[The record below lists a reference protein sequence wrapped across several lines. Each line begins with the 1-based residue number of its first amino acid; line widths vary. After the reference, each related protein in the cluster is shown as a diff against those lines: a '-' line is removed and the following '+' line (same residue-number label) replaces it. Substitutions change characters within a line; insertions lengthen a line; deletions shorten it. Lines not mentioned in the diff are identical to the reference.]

1 MTVIP
6 ENIFSTTLIKF
17 PEFCNMMADKMNA
30 ANDEDMIRMAF
41 RVLDKD
47 GSGTISAKSFTHL
60 MTHIGTINTGI
71 EPDGREQ
78 FKWFLTP
85 GGTK

>member
-1 MTVIP
+1 
-6 ENIFSTTLIKF
+6 
-17 PEFCNMMADKMNA
+17 MNA

-60 MTHIGTINTGI
+60 MTHIGNMHTGV
-71 EPDGREQ
+71 EPEFRDCTSVQDILRDLFQ
-78 FKWFLTP
+78 KRKRFNVM
-85 GGTK
+85 